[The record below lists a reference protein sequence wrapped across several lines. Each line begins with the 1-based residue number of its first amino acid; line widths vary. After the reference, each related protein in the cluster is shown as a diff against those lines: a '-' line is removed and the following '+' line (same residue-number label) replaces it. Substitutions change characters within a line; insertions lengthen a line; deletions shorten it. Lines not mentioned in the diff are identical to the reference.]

1 MIKILAY
8 ILVFIAP
15 DSANRLACYIK
26 YILQD
31 KSYQKNAWHQI
42 KKFAKLRS
50 GSMCLSLFKDN
61 HPVIF

>member
-15 DSANRLACYIK
+15 DSANRLACFIK

-31 KSYQKNAWHQI
+31 KSYKKNAWHQI

-50 GSMCLSLFKDN
+50 GSMCLS
-61 HPVIF
+61 